1 MIFTISTK
9 INLSGDARST
19 GNSLESAVLNHPEQ
33 LK

>member
-9 INLSGDARST
+9 INLSGDAQNT
-19 GNSLESAVLNHPEQ
+19 GSSLESAVLNYTEQ